1 MKADDFKRKFMPLHP
16 KLYRVAIALVGNKED
31 AEDILQETYGK
42 LWLKRDE
49 LGQLE
54 NPEAYCVTMI
64 KNLCLDF
71 LRSAQVGQMTDE
83 DAEMQMDMRITDKT
97 PDRIL
102 EEKEQLRQVRQ
113 IINRLPQNQKKVIR
127 LQGIAGC
134 SIEEIENLTGLSN
147 GNIRVLLSRARKQI
161 QEQINKLYQS

>member
-1 MKADDFKRKFMPLHP
+1 
-16 KLYRVAIALVGNKED
+16 
-31 AEDILQETYGK
+31 
-42 LWLKRDE
+42 
-49 LGQLE
+49 
-54 NPEAYCVTMI
+54 
-64 KNLCLDF
+64 
-71 LRSAQVGQMTDE
+71 
-83 DAEMQMDMRITDKT
+83 MRITDKT